1 MTISDWQAERD
12 LYRRVPA
19 RPAGGRRCMHPC
31 PHPSFLHEIAQRPFD
46 RRVGGVLFRR
56 AGLLRLSGLLGSFA
70 LAFGHFKLLVKV
82 RLSGGG
88 PSLPGS
94 GYSPWPLRATWT
106 RRPWAR
112 GRKKTPSHPRPSEER
127 RVGKECVSTW

>member
-1 MTISDWQAERD
+1 
-12 LYRRVPA
+12 
-19 RPAGGRRCMHPC
+19 MHPC
-31 PHPSFLHEIAQRPFD
+31 PHPSFLHGIAQRPFD

-88 PSLPGS
+88 PSLPGRARKRVVWGKS
-94 GYSPWPLRATWT
+94 VSVRVDLGGRRIMKNKKVRRIGYVIYIREIN
-106 RRPWAR
+106 R
-112 GRKKTPSHPRPSEER
+112 
-127 RVGKECVSTW
+127 